1 MQNLIGL
8 KFGRLT
14 VINFHHSVPRYYP
27 NGSLRGHRH
36 YWSCLCECGNYKI
49 VEQYQLTSGNTQSC
63 GCLAKERAKTNFVK
77 HNLTNHRL
85 YNIYAH
91 IKQRCNKPDCKEY
104 KNYGGRGIKLCYEW
118 NIDFLNFYNW
128 SINNGYADNLTIDRI
143 DVNGNYEPSNC
154 RWVSYKVQNNNK
166 RNNFLVTI
174 YNRTQTLSE
183 WCDEKNLNY
192 SKIQSR
198 LKRGWLL
205 EDAMTIE

>member
-1 MQNLIGL
+1 MKSRCYNP
-8 KFGRLT
+8 KEE
-14 VINFHHSVPRYYP
+14 HYY
-27 NGSLRGHRH
+27 R
-36 YWSCLCECGNYKI
+36 
-49 VEQYQLTSGNTQSC
+49 
-63 GCLAKERAKTNFVK
+63 
-77 HNLTNHRL
+77 
-85 YNIYAH
+85 
-91 IKQRCNKPDCKEY
+91 
-104 KNYGGRGIKLCYEW
+104 YGGRGITVCNEW
-118 NIDFLNFYNW
+118 LGENGFMNFVKW
-128 SINNGYADNLTIDRI
+128 AKENGYKEGLSLDRI
-143 DVNGNYEPSNC
+143 DNDGNYEPSNC